1 MPTAAQIAEAILTP
15 SLPLL
20 LIGLLIL
27 IGAPILLHTV
37 LAASSTYTTPPTI
50 LLLGPSH
57 AGKTSLLTLLERG
70 GTETPD
76 THTSQVSHSVE
87 LEVTT
92 DASSSSSSSTKG
104 SFRNQ
109 GDASGSAGGTYTKF
123 LLVDTPGHG
132 KLRNVAMGK
141 LGRVDKLRGVVF
153 MVDAATLGERDRE
166 RDGSLAST
174 AAYLYDVLLYL
185 QQRQTSQ
192 KDKGKGKGKGKGA
205 VPVLVAANKMDLFT
219 ALPANL
225 VKTQLEREL
234 SSIRATRS
242 KGLLDSGVGDDE
254 VGTEDQ
260 DSWLG
265 EYGSEKFSFGQ
276 MMEFDIEVE
285 VVGGSV
291 RAEEADVD
299 GWWAWMSNRV

>member
-27 IGAPILLHTV
+27 IGAPILLHTI

-87 LEVTT
+87 LEATT
-92 DASSSSSSSTKG
+92 DVSSTKG

-109 GDASGSAGGTYTKF
+109 GDASGGSAGGTYTKF

-153 MVDAATLGERDRE
+153 MVDAAALGERDRE

-192 KDKGKGKGKGKGA
+192 KDKSKGKGKGA

-225 VKTQLEREL
+225 VKMQLEREL

-276 MMEFDIEVE
+276 MMEFDVEVE

-299 GWWAWMSNRV
+299 GWWSWMLNRV